1 MAASQQFRTEVAL
14 PPMEERTVAA
24 ALKRVL
30 DNTPDKVALRDP
42 DRTLTY
48 RVMVEESLGIAG
60 ALIDLGVG
68 RQGSVL
74 MMLGNHTDFVEIW
87 LALSLTARIEVPVN
101 TAYRGPILAHVIRNS
116 GARIMI
122 VESAYLE
129 RLSEVADALAEIST
143 IIVRGG
149 MSDVSLPG
157 HINVMPY
164 EALRRRPVAIEDV
177 KPWDIIAIMYTS
189 GTTGPSKGALIP
201 HAQAYGY
208 ASPAVWLGSSPE
220 DVNLAVL
227 PLFHIAAQ
235 WAGVY
240 NAFIAGASAV
250 VLPGF
255 SASTFWDKAREYGC
269 TRAGMLGTIAQ
280 FLFNQPPRPDDHTQ
294 PIKTVGMTPV
304 IPELN
309 AFKKRFGIEKVS
321 TGYGSTEVSA
331 VACARPGEALPG
343 YAGFLRSDFEAR
355 IVDENDMDVPSG
367 AVGELIVRSREPWSM
382 TAGYI
387 NMPEAT
393 TKAWRNLW
401 FHTGDLMRQA
411 ENGQLVFCDRNNDA
425 IRRRGENISSFEV
438 EREIDTHPAVLE
450 SAVIKTPSNHA
461 DDDVKA
467 CVVIR
472 PGHTLAFE
480 ALLSHVEK
488 RLPAFMVPRY
498 IEFLDALPKTPTE
511 KVLKVDLRKDSLNA
525 KTWDSVTKG
534 FVGA

>member
-1 MAASQQFRTEVAL
+1 
-14 PPMEERTVAA
+14 
-24 ALKRVL
+24 
-30 DNTPDKVALRDP
+30 
-42 DRTLTY
+42 
-48 RVMVEESLGIAG
+48 
-60 ALIDLGVG
+60 
-68 RQGSVL
+68 
-74 MMLGNHTDFVEIW
+74 
-87 LALSLTARIEVPVN
+87 
-101 TAYRGPILAHVIRNS
+101 
-116 GARIMI
+116 
-122 VESAYLE
+122 
-129 RLSEVADALAEIST
+129 
-143 IIVRGG
+143 
-149 MSDVSLPG
+149 
-157 HINVMPY
+157 
-164 EALRRRPVAIEDV
+164 
-177 KPWDIIAIMYTS
+177 
-189 GTTGPSKGALIP
+189 
-201 HAQAYGY
+201 
-208 ASPAVWLGSSPE
+208 
-220 DVNLAVL
+220 
-227 PLFHIAAQ
+227 
-235 WAGVY
+235 
-240 NAFIAGASAV
+240 
-250 VLPGF
+250 
-255 SASTFWDKAREYGC
+255 
-269 TRAGMLGTIAQ
+269 
-280 FLFNQPPRPDDHTQ
+280 
-294 PIKTVGMTPV
+294 
-304 IPELN
+304 
-309 AFKKRFGIEKVS
+309 
-321 TGYGSTEVSA
+321 
-331 VACARPGEALPG
+331 
-343 YAGFLRSDFEAR
+343 
-355 IVDENDMDVPSG
+355 VDENDMDVPSG

-472 PGHTLAFE
+472 PGYTLAFE